1 MFVHINRE
9 IPTNELQSCPKQKK
23 TAPGAVDNKSDADSS
38 ASTAVKE
45 NSVAPAESNKG
56 TGSNDKD
63 EVFSD
68 SDDGEDGSSKERK
81 ERTAGGGQGSVNAAK
96 PSQTSNVEKEASAAA
111 SRLDKV

>member
-1 MFVHINRE
+1 MACNHQNQPLEQLIINLMP
-9 IPTNELQSCPKQKK
+9 I
-23 TAPGAVDNKSDADSS
+23 DSS

-81 ERTAGGGQGSVNAAK
+81 ERTAGAVVKA
-96 PSQTSNVEKEASAAA
+96 V
-111 SRLDKV
+111 

>member
-1 MFVHINRE
+1 MACNHQNQPLEQLIINLMP
-9 IPTNELQSCPKQKK
+9 I
-23 TAPGAVDNKSDADSS
+23 DSS

-81 ERTAGGGQGSVNAAK
+81 ERTAGGGQGSVK
-96 PSQTSNVEKEASAAA
+96 CC
-111 SRLDKV
+111 

>member
-1 MFVHINRE
+1 VVRLSKPVKVMLKPIG
-9 IPTNELQSCPKQKK
+9 ELTCSYTATEKFLPMNCSPVQNKKK

-45 NSVAPAESNKG
+45 NSIAPAESNKG

-68 SDDGEDGSSKERK
+68 SDDGEDGSSKER
-81 ERTAGGGQGSVNAAK
+81 
-96 PSQTSNVEKEASAAA
+96 
-111 SRLDKV
+111 